1 MFFES
6 GLWAALFFMRSREE
20 LSGSQLRVQTR
31 GARIMIK
38 VSVFYPWSAGAE
50 FDMKYYLASHMPLV
64 KQRLGAACKGINV
77 DQGVAGGAPGAPP
90 SFIAIG
96 HILADSPEAF
106 QGAIGPH

>member
-1 MFFES
+1 
-6 GLWAALFFMRSREE
+6 
-20 LSGSQLRVQTR
+20 
-31 GARIMIK
+31 MIK

-64 KQRLGAACKGINV
+64 KARLGAACKGIAV

-106 QGAIGPH
+106 QSALAPHAKEIMGDIPNFTKIAPTIQISEVKQ

>member
-1 MFFES
+1 
-6 GLWAALFFMRSREE
+6 
-20 LSGSQLRVQTR
+20 
-31 GARIMIK
+31 MIK
-38 VSVFYPWSAGAE
+38 VSVFYPWSSGAE
-50 FDMKYYLASHMPLV
+50 FDMKYYLASHMPMV

-106 QGAIGPH
+106 QGAIGPHLGEIMGDIPNFTKIQPTIQISEIKQ

>member
-1 MFFES
+1 MEES
-6 GLWAALFFMRSREE
+6 
-20 LSGSQLRVQTR
+20 T
-31 GARIMIK
+31 MIK

-50 FDMKYYLASHMPLV
+50 FDMKYYLATHMPLV
-64 KQRLGAACKGINV
+64 KTRLGAACKGISV

-106 QGAIGPH
+106 QSALAPHAKEIMGDIPNFTKIAPTIQISEIKQ

>member
-1 MFFES
+1 
-6 GLWAALFFMRSREE
+6 
-20 LSGSQLRVQTR
+20 
-31 GARIMIK
+31 MIK

-50 FDMKYYLASHMPLV
+50 FDMNYYLATHMPLV
-64 KQRLGAACKGINV
+64 RARLGAACKGTSV

-106 QGAIGPH
+106 QSAFAPHAKEIMGDIPNFTKIAPTIQISEVKQ